1 MSYLTSHDLK
11 TFLDEREIA
20 AIKRDYEVDGTDKLP
35 VGINYAENYVKDR
48 IGKRYDMAAEY
59 AKTGSDRSTT
69 LLEILAHIAIWKL
82 AATFPTVQLDGKR
95 HYNYEEAMKNLAKVE
110 SGQLLTELP
119 TITGTTSGDIVFGTS
134 TNTDVI
140 Y

>member
-1 MSYLTSHDLK
+1 MSYLTSDDLK

-20 AIKRDYEVDGTDKLP
+20 AVKRDYEVDGADKLP

-48 IGKRYDMAAEY
+48 IGKRYDMAAEF
-59 AKTGSDRSTT
+59 AKTGSERSTT

-119 TITGTTSGDIVFGTS
+119 KITGTTAGEVVFGIS